1 MQKIIAVIL
10 DENNHIS
17 EMKEAKKLSVFH
29 KTEQKWSLLLEVMV
43 PDILNGSIAD
53 IRIGLGRIIKELKDC
68 RIIVGKSITGLV
80 YNVFNGAGFI
90 ISELEEFNIQVLDE
104 LYSDIQKEL
113 EAVYAEQ
120 EASKIPT
127 APVETK
133 EKGKYFFD
141 FNLLKHSD
149 LPYTSKSTILPFLN
163 TTTFHQLEILCD
175 HVMPWFDQ
183 EMKKRNLTYTV
194 TDLTGGICS
203 ILVKPSML

>member
-1 MQKIIAVIL
+1 MKKIIAVIL

-17 EMKEAKKLSVFH
+17 EMREAKKLSVFQ
-29 KTEQKWSLLLEVMV
+29 KTEQNWNLLMEVTI

-53 IRIGLGRIIKELKDC
+53 IRDGLGKVIMELKDC
-68 RIIVGKSITGLV
+68 KIIVGKSVTGLV
-80 YNVFNGAGFI
+80 FNIFNGAGFI
-90 ISELEEFNIQVLDE
+90 ISELDEFDIQVLDE

-120 EASKIPT
+120 EAARIPT
-127 APVETK
+127 APVETG
-133 EKGKYFFD
+133 EKGSYFFD
-141 FNLLKHSD
+141 FNLLKQSE

-163 TTTFHQLEILCD
+163 ATTFHQLEILCD

-194 TDLTGGICS
+194 TDLTGGTCS
-203 ILVKPSML
+203 ILVKPVAV